1 MKAKVRLLAILL
13 LSVSPTTALGFKC
26 GRSIINEGK
35 SIEYVLDRC
44 GQPSYSQEH
53 TEYRVFRQTPP
64 APDIVEPIIIQE
76 WRYNFGRNRLMRY
89 LRFENGILKETES
102 IGIQRSNTLLC
113 IDPILLSLPIKRDIL
128 SPLLLEDETRK
139 LPGRRCSLRQSAPL
153 VRESRDLPAPDRRRS
168 PRRRS

>member
-1 MKAKVRLLAILL
+1 VKWYIARLRHPTSIAESDCFSLLKLVKLENIYTPAYRGHITMKAKVRLLAILL

-26 GRSIINEGK
+26 GRAIINEGK
-35 SIEYVLDRC
+35 SIEYVLEKC
-44 GQPSYSQEH
+44 GQPRYSQEH

-102 IGIQRSNTLLC
+102 IGIQR
-113 IDPILLSLPIKRDIL
+113 
-128 SPLLLEDETRK
+128 
-139 LPGRRCSLRQSAPL
+139 
-153 VRESRDLPAPDRRRS
+153 
-168 PRRRS
+168 